1 MAIIGDIEARLHAD
15 VSQFIAGMRQA
26 QQSFTTTANTISQGS
41 AQMGGLQTSIKGVTG
56 AFSTLNLTATKA
68 LGFIGAGF
76 ILPKIFMAA
85 KGAVIDFNQQVDQAT
100 VALTNFLGSASASK
114 EMINELQQFA
124 AKTPFQFSDLLGT
137 TQQMMAMGVA
147 AEDVLPRMQAI
158 GDAAA
163 AMGGSPET
171 LQRIQRALGQIQAK
185 GKVQAEELMQLAEAG
200 IPAYQYVAD
209 AMGVSTMELMD
220 SMKKGAVDSTTAING
235 LLDGMANDF
244 GGMMEEQSK
253 TMMGAMSTVMDYVE
267 ITVGAIF
274 RPFFDTLRDAFV
286 ALASLLG
293 STSMTSAAKNF
304 SSGIAEVINSIKALL
319 GAFAGQ
325 LKAPF
330 MSLMK
335 SMGDLIKIGLRI
347 GKALRPM
354 VTAVFIP
361 LGLAVIVIAKA
372 LTPLIKMLTGFLEII
387 SRNQV
392 VVYALA
398 GLLMGKMLTGLLA
411 TKMAAGGLTGAMTKM
426 MQAFG
431 AAGKAAA
438 FRFATMRDGGV
449 GMAASLKGAFAS
461 ASFSVKAFGLAVKTV
476 LIELLPLIIA
486 FMVIGKAMEAF
497 SSRNKDA
504 NERTKELTEALKA
517 QTEAAM
523 LNENALTSLQA
534 NGLKGLNDALAATG
548 KEGEETTNALI
559 SLGRSSKDYLSTM
572 IAYKKNTRGA
582 SDEIARQNGFTAE
595 QAKLMA
601 QYVKNNDKGTDS
613 QHRASMEFLNFTP
626 AMIEAT
632 MAMEQLDDASENT
645 NLKDLIQ
652 VQIDATIRANEAT
665 SAFYRQAQAQI
676 AAAEAAGTKYT
687 EDERAIAV
695 YEKFIGLAGDY
706 EREQL
711 RLALAGE
718 KVVETDGAIMARMKE
733 LIATMKDGKLEAE
746 QFLQALLGAGKNS
759 AVNIKKSYFEMGVG
773 LKEFSDNMKDTKG
786 NQNALQ
792 QAGYDFQTM
801 LGENSASIIAMGGSL
816 GDVDY
821 AMKQQI
827 DSFYKSG
834 KAAGY
839 SKTQLDKVLQS
850 VGLLDAN
857 SNIVFTID
865 VDTKKYQD
873 MLKIFAGSGGVD
885 ALAYAQILSKLQ
897 ALDAEKKRSLNLDLD
912 MIDLGGKS
920 GKSSQERYKS
930 FLEYLQKKVDIVQDH
945 LDNLKSSAEDMRSSI
960 VQATMAAYSFSDA
973 FSTMQDTQD
982 AYADA
987 NKELTSAQEDL
998 NAALKSRD
1006 LKAYND
1012 ALTKI
1017 AEASNKVAEADK
1029 SRLTFMQSLTKQYDK
1044 AVKFNEMLT
1053 ALQKAGLNDAG
1064 LQQIIAAGVETGTL
1078 MGQELLNAGSDEIKR
1093 ANTMYDTL
1101 KDTAKKN
1108 AVALSG
1114 EYYNS
1119 GIDMA
1124 TSLLKGIK
1132 DTVSKFK
1139 IQLKGKSL
1147 SSAQLAKM
1155 KKDFNIKTEFT
1166 MSTVKNAESA
1176 VAMASGGVVMPRS
1189 GGTLARIGEAGYPE
1203 AVIPLNRSVFNRVM
1217 PSGGGSAN
1225 TYEIHVHTGVGDPQ
1239 EIGRTL
1245 VDYLQAYERR
1255 FGSLP
1260 LKVKQ

>member
-26 QQSFTTTANTISQGS
+26 QQSFTQTASTISQGS
-41 AQMGGLQTSIKGVTG
+41 SQMAGLQSSVRGVQG
-56 AFSTLNLTATKA
+56 AFSSLNLTATKA

-85 KGAVIDFNQQVDQAT
+85 KGAIIDFNQQVDQAT

-114 EMINELQQFA
+114 EMITDLQQFA

-171 LQRIQRALGQIQAK
+171 LKRIQRALGQIQAK

-274 RPFFDTLRDAFV
+274 RPFFETLRDAFV
-286 ALASLLG
+286 ALAGLLG
-293 STSMTSAAKNF
+293 STSMTTAAANF
-304 SSGIAEVINSIKALL
+304 ASGIAEVINSIKALL

-335 SMGDLIKIGLRI
+335 SMGDLVKIGLRI

-387 SRNQV
+387 SRNSV

-431 AAGKAAA
+431 TTGKIAA

-497 SSRNKDA
+497 SNRNKDA

-523 LNENALTSLQA
+523 LNENALISMQN
-534 NGLKGLNDALAATG
+534 NGLKGLNDALSVTG

-559 SLGRSSKDYLSTM
+559 GLGKSSSDYLSTM
-572 IAYKKNTRGA
+572 VAFKKNTKGA

-595 QAKLMA
+595 QANQIA
-601 QYVKNNDKGTDS
+601 SYVKANDKGSDS
-613 QHRASMEFLNFTP
+613 NHRASMVLANFTP
-626 AMIEAT
+626 AMIEAA
-632 MAMEQLDDASENT
+632 MALEQLDDASENT
-645 NLKDLIQ
+645 NIKDLIQ

-665 SAFYRQAQAQI
+665 KAFYDQAKAQV
-676 AAAEAAGTKYT
+676 AAAEAAGHLYT
-687 EDERAIAV
+687 EDERALAV
-695 YEKFIGLAGDY
+695 YESFITASGDY
-706 EREQL
+706 ERAQL
-711 RLALAGE
+711 KAALAGE
-718 KVVETDGAIMARMKE
+718 QVVETNGAIAARMQE
-733 LIATMKDGKLEAE
+733 MIATMKDGKLEAE
-746 QFLQALLGAGKNS
+746 QFLQALLGAGTNS
-759 AVNIKKSYFEMGVG
+759 AVNIKKAYFQMGVA
-773 LKEFSDNMKDTKG
+773 LKDFAGNLKDTAG

-792 QAGYDFQTM
+792 QAGYDFQQM
-801 LGENSASIIAMGGSL
+801 VGENSASIIAMGGSL
-816 GDVDY
+816 GDVDA
-821 AMKQQI
+821 AMIQQI
-827 DSFYKSG
+827 ASFYKAG
-834 KAAGY
+834 KAAGH
-839 SKTQLDKVLQS
+839 SKTKIDAVLKS
-850 VGLLDAN
+850 VGLLKDN
-857 SNIVFTID
+857 GDINLT
-865 VDTKKYQD
+865 VDIEVIGLEK
-873 MLKIFAGSGGVD
+873 LKAT
-885 ALAYAQILSKLQ
+885 ALALGDTQMFNAVTKSLYDLEVLR
-897 ALDAEKKRSLNLDLD
+897 KKNLNLDLLE
-912 MIDLGGKS
+912 IGLGGGS
-920 GKSSQERYKS
+920 GGGKAEERYKK
-930 FLEYLQKKVDIVQDH
+930 FLEYMQKKVDTVKDH
-945 LDNLKSSAEDMRSSI
+945 LDGLKSSAEDLRSSI
-960 VQATMAAYSFSDA
+960 VDSVMAAYSFSEA
-973 FSTMQDTQD
+973 FSVMQDTQN
-982 AYADA
+982 AFNDA

-998 NAALKSRD
+998 NTALKSRD

-1017 AEASNKVAEADK
+1017 AEASNKVAEADQN
-1029 SRLTFMQSLTKQYDK
+1029 RLTFMQALTSQYDK

-1053 ALQKAGLNDAG
+1053 ALENAGLNDAG
-1064 LQQIIAAGVETGTL
+1064 LRQIIAAGAETGTL
-1078 MGQELLNAGSDEIKR
+1078 MGKELLDAGSDEIKR

-1101 KDTAKKN
+1101 KKSAKDN

-1114 EYYNS
+1114 EYYKS

-1124 TSLLKGIK
+1124 TQLLKGIK

-1155 KKDFNIKTEFT
+1155 KKDFDIKTEFT

-1176 VAMASGGVVMPRS
+1176 VAMASGGIVMPRS

-1217 PSGGGSAN
+1217 PDGGGSAN
-1225 TYEIHVHTGVGDPQ
+1225 VYEIHVHTGVGDPQ